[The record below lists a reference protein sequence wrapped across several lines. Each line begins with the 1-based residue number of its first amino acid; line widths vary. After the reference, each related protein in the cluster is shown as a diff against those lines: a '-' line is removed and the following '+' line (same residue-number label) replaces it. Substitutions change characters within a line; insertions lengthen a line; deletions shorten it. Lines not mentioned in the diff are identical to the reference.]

1 MTLKTLA
8 TGSLFLAAALLQG
21 ACTTVPAQ
29 ETRDHSVTLTA
40 GRGIAVVPTTSGDV
54 QGYVRDGIFTFH
66 GIPYAQA
73 ERFAAPQPMAHWDG
87 VRPAMTYGNVCP
99 QPIDPVAREPQ
110 AFLSNTQYWPQSENC
125 LNLNVWTPAT
135 DGAARPVMVW
145 FHGGG
150 FFSGSSIELPVYDGM
165 RLSQMGDVVV
175 VSVNHRLNILG
186 HLDLSA
192 YGSEFAASGNVGLV
206 DLVASLQ
213 WVRDNIRA
221 FGGDPDNVTIFGQS
235 GGGGK
240 VSTLMGAP
248 SAQGLFDKAIVMSG
262 AMGPPDGRTTGQ
274 ALSRRVAQ
282 LVFSLAGL
290 ADGDIAGLRALPY
303 DRLEAAGAAAL
314 RQASQEITG
323 EAAGGPLGFPR
334 VNWGPVMDGAFLPA
348 PPWAG
353 GAPAVSANVPLLV
366 GSTLSEFQHINPAIA
381 GHEGWS
387 DEQVLQFLGR
397 AYGDAAPRIADAF
410 RAAYPQAPLSRV
422 VEIDS
427 GGRSGALGM
436 AEAKAMQ
443 AAPVYNYLFAY
454 RSAVLDYG
462 WAAGHTSD
470 VAFVFNNA
478 PLGVQSS
485 GGGPVVD
492 RLTQAMS
499 QAWIN
504 FARSGNPNNPGLPQ
518 WPRFTAQN
526 HATMIFED
534 QSHVGVSHD
543 EALVGLLSQ
552 PRPR

>member
-1 MTLKTLA
+1 MTLKKLSA
-8 TGSLFLAAALLQG
+8 GSLILAAMLVQG
-21 ACTTVPAQ
+21 ACTTVPVQ
-29 ETRDHSVTLTA
+29 DSGDPSVVLSA
-40 GRGIAVVPTTSGDV
+40 GSGMAVVPTISGAV

-73 ERFAAPQPMAHWDG
+73 ERFAPPQPVAHWDG
-87 VRPAMTYGNVCP
+87 VRTALTYGNICP
-99 QPIDPVAREPQ
+99 QMIDPMAREPQ
-110 AFLSNTQYWPQSENC
+110 AFLSNTRYWPQSESC
-125 LNLNVWTPAT
+125 LNLNVWTPAP

-150 FFSGSSIELPVYDGM
+150 FFSGSSIELPVYDGQ
-165 RLSQMGDVVV
+165 RLSEMGDVVV
-175 VSVNHRLNILG
+175 VTVNHRLNILG

-192 YGSEFAASGNVGLV
+192 YGPEFAASGNIGLV

-248 SAQGLFDKAIVMSG
+248 SASGLFDKAIVMSG
-262 AMGPPDGRTTGQ
+262 AMGPPDGRTTRQ
-274 ALSRRVAQ
+274 SVSHRVAQ
-282 LVFSLAGL
+282 LVFTNAGL

-314 RQASQEITG
+314 RQASQELTG
-323 EAAGGPLGFPR
+323 QAAGGPLGFPR
-334 VNWGPVMDGAFLPA
+334 VNWGPVMDGVFLPSQ
-348 PPWAG
+348 PWAG
-353 GAPAVSANVPLLV
+353 GPPAISANVPLMV
-366 GSTLSEFQHINPAIA
+366 GSTLSEFQHINPAIV
-381 GHEGWS
+381 GHETWS
-387 DEQVLQFLGR
+387 DDQVLQYLGG
-397 AYGDAAPRIADAF
+397 AYGDGAPRVAEAF
-410 RAAYPQAPLSRV
+410 RAAYPDAPLSRV

-427 GGRSGALGM
+427 GARAGALGM
-436 AEAKAMQ
+436 AEAKATQ
-443 AAPVYNYLFAY
+443 TAPVFNYLFAY
-454 RSAVLDYG
+454 RSPVLDYG

-492 RLTQAMS
+492 RLTQTMS

-504 FARSGNPNNPGLPQ
+504 FARNGNPNNPGLPQ

-526 HATMIFED
+526 RATMIIDE
-534 QSHVGVSHD
+534 QSNVGVAHD
-543 EALVGLLSQ
+543 RALVGLLSL
-552 PRPR
+552 PGSR